1 MNVCEFSNVTKRY
14 GDRVILDRVTGAF
27 ARGEM
32 VALIGKTG
40 SGKSTLLNALTGVI
54 TPDYGQIMLF
64 GEELKRKS
72 GSTALQQLYMN
83 KISFMFQQGNVVL
96 EKSIEWNLRLPL
108 IPHKLE
114 QNQIHIKVHDV
125 MQLVG
130 LTQDPKEKAAH
141 LSGGEIRKLA
151 FARAIIKPWELLI
164 LDEPTT
170 NLDESSAM
178 QLMDIVANLHH
189 ENNTILIATHDP
201 EVVKR
206 CERTVLLRNGFME
219 ITTNPSRI

>member
-40 SGKSTLLNALTGVI
+40 SGKSTLLNVLTGVI

-72 GSTALQQLYMN
+72 GSRALQQLYMN
-83 KISFMFQQGNVVL
+83 KISLMFQQGNVVL

-108 IPHKLE
+108 IPHKL
-114 QNQIHIKVHDV
+114 K
-125 MQLVG
+125 
-130 LTQDPKEKAAH
+130 QDP
-141 LSGGEIRKLA
+141 A
-151 FARAIIKPWELLI
+151 FHSFPAFQCLLNKI
-164 LDEPTT
+164 FW
-170 NLDESSAM
+170 
-178 QLMDIVANLHH
+178 V
-189 ENNTILIATHDP
+189 
-201 EVVKR
+201 
-206 CERTVLLRNGFME
+206 
-219 ITTNPSRI
+219 